1 VESTHHTGAVS
12 PPPVL
17 LDCDPGHDDV
27 MAILTAARHA
37 DLVGI
42 TTVAGNAALVHTTRN
57 ALITVELAGI
67 DVPVHA
73 GADRPLVADDVR
85 DATHVHGDTGLE
97 GVVVADPRRTVASD
111 DAVEFI
117 LSTARSTP
125 GLWIVAVGPLTN
137 IACVLQRD
145 PGVARVIAGISIM
158 GGGTFGNAT
167 PAAEFNI
174 WADPEAADVVFRSG
188 ARIRL
193 CGLDLTH
200 QVCADGEF
208 IASLEGVGS
217 PIGDFTA
224 SLLDHYA
231 QRILELTGEDLAAL
245 HDPCAVLAVT
255 HPELFAFGTHSVR
268 VELDGR
274 HTRGM
279 TVIDNRIR
287 NTGDVEVAWAADA
300 EQLLALI
307 HDAVASA

>member
-1 VESTHHTGAVS
+1 MVS
-12 PPPVL
+12 PPVL

-27 MAILTAARHA
+27 MAILTASRHA

-67 DVPVHA
+67 DVGVHA
-73 GADRPLVADDVR
+73 GASRPLIADDVR
-85 DATHVHGDTGLE
+85 DATHVHGSTGLE
-97 GVVVADPRRTVASD
+97 GVELADPSRTTASD
-111 DAVEFI
+111 DAAGFI
-117 LSTARSTP
+117 LDAARRTP

-137 IACVLQRD
+137 VGHALQRE
-145 PGVARVIAGISIM
+145 PALARMVAGISIM

-188 ARIRL
+188 ARLRL

-208 IASLEGVGS
+208 VAALEALGTPIA
-217 PIGDFTA
+217 IFTA
-224 SLLDHYA
+224 ALLSHYG
-231 QRILELTGEDLAAL
+231 QRIVELTGEDLAAL

-255 HPELFAFGTHSVR
+255 HPHLFEFGRHSVR

-274 HTRGM
+274 YTRGM
-279 TVIDNRIR
+279 TVIDQRVAD
-287 NTGDVEVAWAADA
+287 TGDVEVAWGADA
-300 EQLLALI
+300 DQLLALI
-307 HDAVASA
+307 HQAVANA